1 MISVS
6 TMLWLPL
13 TLLCA
18 FSLATAD
25 AVTKKYLADY
35 ADRELT
41 LIRFGFTGVF
51 LAPLLLVIPIPHLP
65 APFWGWLLGLVP
77 LEIFAMFLYVR
88 AIRKSPLSNTL
99 PYLAFTPV
107 FTVVTGF
114 LLLGEKISLIGFT
127 GIFLVVGGAYLLNF
141 DHVLTC
147 SRRVLLAPFQAIMRE
162 QGSRLMLVV
171 ALIYSA
177 TSVMGKG
184 ALQYVPPSF
193 FGAFYFTLL
202 GIITIAIFSVQQ
214 PQIFRVM
221 WRRPVSHAVVGLMM
235 ALMVVTHFLAI
246 KEIEVSYMIAVK
258 RTSLLF
264 GILYGALLFSE
275 RHLTQ
280 HLAAGALMLAGVFL
294 IVI

>member
-1 MISVS
+1 
-6 TMLWLPL
+6 MLWLPL

-25 AVTKKYLADY
+25 ATTKKYLADY
-35 ADRELT
+35 DDRELT
-41 LIRFGFTGVF
+41 LVRFGFTGLF
-51 LAPLLLVIPIPHLP
+51 LAPFLFVIPLPHLP

-77 LEIFAMFLYVR
+77 PEILAMLLYMR
-88 AIRKSPLSNTL
+88 AIRNSPLSITL

-127 GIFLVVGGAYLLNF
+127 GILLVVGGAYLLNF
-141 DHVLTC
+141 EQALAHP
-147 SRRVLLAPFQAIMRE
+147 RRVLLAPFQAILRE

-184 ALQYVPPSF
+184 ALQYVSPSF

-202 GIITIAIFSVQQ
+202 GIITIAIFSVQR
-214 PQIFRVM
+214 PQIVRVM
-221 WRRPVSHAVVGLMM
+221 WRRPVPHAVVGLMM
-235 ALMVVTHFLAI
+235 AVMAVTHFLAI

-275 RHLTQ
+275 RHLIQ
-280 HLAAGALMLAGVFL
+280 HLAAGTLMVGGVIL
-294 IVI
+294 IAI

>member
-1 MISVS
+1 
-6 TMLWLPL
+6 MLWLPL

-35 ADRELT
+35 DDRELT
-41 LIRFGFTGVF
+41 LVRFGFTGLF
-51 LAPLLLVIPIPHLP
+51 LAPLLLVSPLPHLP

-77 LEIFAMFLYVR
+77 PEILAMLLYMR
-88 AIRKSPLSNTL
+88 AIRNSPLSNTL

-107 FTVVTGF
+107 FTVITGF

-127 GIFLVVGGAYLLNF
+127 GILLIVAGAYLLNF
-141 DHVLTC
+141 EHALAHP
-147 SRRVLLAPFQAIMRE
+147 RRVLLAPFQAILRE

-184 ALQYVPPSF
+184 ALQYVSPSF

-214 PQIFRVM
+214 PQLVCVM
-221 WRRPVSHAVVGLMM
+221 WRRPVPHAVVGLLM
-235 ALMVVTHFLAI
+235 AVMAVTHFLAI

-275 RHLTQ
+275 RHLIQ
-280 HLAAGALMLAGVFL
+280 HLAGGILMVGGVIL
-294 IVI
+294 IAI